1 MATTSTYLTFDG
13 LCEEAFAVYKA
24 TFGGEFTQLSRFN
37 TIPPSEGYVVS
48 QSDQHKILHIALP
61 IGNTVLMGC
70 DAGDEYGDSL
80 VQGNNFAVSVSTNSK
95 AEAQTIFDKLSQYGQ
110 VSQPLAD
117 TFWGAYFGAVI
128 DQFGIN
134 WRISFDEKAAA
145 KGAH

>member
-80 VQGNNFAVSVSTNSK
+80 VQGNNFAVSVSAGSK
-95 AEAQTIFDKLSQYGQ
+95 QEAQTIFDKLSQYGQ

-117 TFWGAYFGAVI
+117 TFWGAYFGSIV
-128 DQFGIN
+128 DQFGVN
-134 WRISFDEKAAA
+134 WRISFDEKTAT
-145 KGAH
+145 KGQL